1 MEEDIN
7 LLQRMKRMFSTEIE
21 DDDVAEEIISM
32 VDEGHEQGL
41 FVGSEGEL
49 IRNIFEYADKDAK
62 DIMTHRKNIVLLN
75 GSENIEEALNFILSQ
90 VNSRFPVYVDE
101 IDNIIGVL
109 HLRDAMKCY
118 FDEKLRNIPI
128 KELKQ
133 YLRPASFIPE
143 TKSIDSLFRKMQS
156 EKTHMVIVV
165 DEYGQIA
172 GLVTMEDI
180 IEEIVGNIQD
190 EYDDDEE
197 FIVSQLDGT
206 YLIKGLTELDD
217 VEEVLQISFDKEE
230 CDTLNG
236 FLIMQLE
243 HIPSGNEE
251 CIISY
256 KGYIFQ
262 VLEIENNM
270 IQLVKVEKTVEEC

>member
-1 MEEDIN
+1 
-7 LLQRMKRMFSTEIE
+7 MFSTEIE

-62 DIMTHRKNIVLLN
+62 DIMTHRKNIILLN